1 MTQSTPS
8 AIVVGAGVV
17 GLCTAWSLARR
28 GAAVTVVERGSV
40 PDPRAASCDHHRMI
54 RLSYAD
60 PGYCARMT
68 EAYAAWEALW
78 ADLPGPPTRYYHE
91 RGVLTLSREPGD
103 WGDRARAAMEAVGQP
118 FERLEPGALAERF
131 AHLEPS
137 NEGYGFLSRGGCLM
151 ANHILVDLAE
161 RLRGQ
166 GAAILEQSP
175 ATAIDAEAGEVS
187 LADGRRL
194 SADVVVLAG
203 GVGAQALAPDLL
215 PELWAR
221 RTVILY
227 ADPPADLAEAWASA
241 PCWTDLGG
249 EEDLW
254 GLPPVDG
261 LPLKLGCAILGRDR
275 PDPEDRTMRPEEI
288 RRMLEVYRGRFRGID
303 RFQVR
308 WGQAN
313 HFTCAPGDRFVLKRR
328 DRLWAVSADSGHG
341 FKFGAL
347 SGEDVAA
354 AALGEVPEAEAARR
368 MAALPA

>member
-1 MTQSTPS
+1 MSQSTPS

-17 GLCTAWSLARR
+17 GLCAAWSLARR

-40 PDPRAASCDHHRMI
+40 PEPRAASCDHHRMI

-60 PGYCARMT
+60 PGYCARMS

-78 ADLPGPPTRYYHE
+78 ADLPGGGTRYYHA
-91 RGVLTLSREPGD
+91 RGVLTLSRGEGD
-103 WGDRARAAMEAVGQP
+103 WGDRARAAMDVAGQP
-118 FERLEPGALAERF
+118 YERLAPGEIAARF

-137 NEGYGFLSRGGCLM
+137 NVTYGFLSKGGCLM
-151 ANHILVDLAE
+151 ANHILTDLAE

-166 GAAILEQSP
+166 GATILEQSP
-175 ATAIDAEAGEVS
+175 VAAIDAEAGEVS

-215 PELWAR
+215 PDLWAR

-227 ADPPADLAEAWASA
+227 ADPPEDLAEAWATA
-241 PCWTDLGG
+241 PAWTDLGG
-249 EEDLW
+249 DGDLW
-254 GLPPVDG
+254 GLPPVEG
-261 LPLKLGCAILGRDR
+261 LPLKLGCGAFGIPN
-275 PDPEDRTMRPEEI
+275 PDPEDRTMRAEEMQ
-288 RRMLEVYRGRFRGID
+288 RMLDAYRGHFRGIE
-303 RFQVR
+303 RFRIR

-313 HFTCAPGDRFVLKRR
+313 HFTCAPEDRFVLRR
-328 DRLWAVSADSGHG
+328 RARLWAVSADSGHG

-354 AALGEVPEAEAARR
+354 AALGEVSEAEAARR
-368 MAALPA
+368 MAARPA